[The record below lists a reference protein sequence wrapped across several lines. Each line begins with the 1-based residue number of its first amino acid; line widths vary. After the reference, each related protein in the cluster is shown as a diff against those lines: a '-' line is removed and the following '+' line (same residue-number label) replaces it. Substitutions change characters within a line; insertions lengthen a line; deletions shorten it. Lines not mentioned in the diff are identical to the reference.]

1 MSSDETVKQDAVTD
15 EATSEVPSATET
27 PTAEVAPETVAPT
40 PDATEPAASAAE
52 ASGEPAA
59 TEPSAAE
66 SSETAATE
74 PSPETETAPVQATA
88 DPADTVTAAAP
99 AEPASEEAPAAP
111 VATESVATEPAADGA
126 APEDAA
132 TKRVQLNP
140 TGGEELKAVPTQDEI
155 AAVAAS
161 VVPGVDGETSAQ
173 VPVTPRDAP
182 PPIDIPEEP
191 ELGDLEAEIEAVMT
205 ADTKVA
211 EEVEDDPLS
220 SELPDTGSRKEGV
233 IQSIHGDDV
242 FVDLGC
248 RIPGLLQLRQFE
260 GIDPPV
266 VGNKVNVTVS
276 KVDENEGLITVN
288 LKGGRARPGGNWDA
302 VEKDQIVACMVTG
315 SNKGGLEVKVGSL
328 RGFLPAG
335 QVDLMFVES
344 LDTYIGQKL
353 EVKVIEVNPQKR
365 NLVVSRRALLV
376 EARKELEQEFWK
388 DLTVDQEFEG
398 RVKTLKDYG
407 AFVDLGGADGFLHIG
422 QIAWT
427 HIKHP
432 NEVLTEGQEVNV
444 KIIKIDA
451 EKKKISLTMK
461 GMMPNPWDSASTRYT
476 PETVITGNVTRVTDF
491 GAFVELEPGI
501 EGLVHISELDYKR
514 VSKVTDVV
522 RVGQEVAAKVLEFDQ
537 NRKRVSLSLKQ
548 LKEDPRI
555 AEAAASEEELAK
567 INANRIPRE
576 KLKGGIGKPS
586 SAGGGMFGNPGDF
599 G

>member
-15 EATSEVPSATET
+15 EATSESLAASETITE
-27 PTAEVAPETVAPT
+27 EVAPETAAT
-40 PDATEPAASAAE
+40 TSDATETSAPDAE
-52 ASGEPAA
+52 ASAEPAV
-59 TEPSAAE
+59 TEQTGPTETSVAESAELALADAAGTAEPVAEAAPVPTELAAE
-66 SSETAATE
+66 ET
-74 PSPETETAPVQATA
+74 
-88 DPADTVTAAAP
+88 P
-99 AEPASEEAPAAP
+99 AEPAAEEA
-111 VATESVATEPAADGA
+111 T
-126 APEDAA
+126 PEDAA
-132 TKRVQLNP
+132 AKRVQLNP
-140 TGGEELKAVPTQDEI
+140 TGGEDLKAVPTQDDI

-161 VVPGVDGETSAQ
+161 IVPGVDGETAVQ
-173 VPVTPRDAP
+173 PPATPRDAAP
-182 PPIDIPEEP
+182 PVEIPTEV
-191 ELGDLEAEIEAVMT
+191 ELGDLEAEIEAVMS
-205 ADTKVA
+205 ADTEVA
-211 EEVEDDPLS
+211 EAVENDPLS
-220 SELPDTGSRKEGV
+220 QELPDTGSRKEGV

-260 GIDPPV
+260 GIDPPE
-266 VGNKVNVTVS
+266 VGKKVNVTVS

-302 VEKDQIVACMVTG
+302 VEKDQIVDCMVTG

-365 NLVVSRRALLV
+365 NLVVSRRALLI
-376 EARKELEQEFWK
+376 EARKELEKEFWT

-432 NEVLTEGQEVNV
+432 NEVLSEGQEINV
-444 KIIKIDA
+444 KIIKVDA

-476 PETVITGNVTRVTDF
+476 PETVISGNVTRVTDF

-514 VSKVTDVV
+514 VNKVTDVV
-522 RVGQEVAAKVLEFDQ
+522 RVGQEVSAKVLEFDQ

-548 LKEDPRI
+548 LKEDPRV
-555 AEAAASEEELAK
+555 AEEAASEEELAK
-567 INANRIPRE
+567 LNASRIPRE
-576 KLKGGIGKPS
+576 QLKGGIGKPS
-586 SAGGGMFGNPGDF
+586 SAGGGLFGNPGDF